1 MSIDQELLKQLT
13 ILYVEDDERIRES
26 FTAIFNKLFK
36 SVTIAFDGEDGL
48 EKYKN
53 LNKRN
58 KFDIILS
65 DINMPKLNG
74 MDMLKEIRSFDQDIP
89 FIFTTAHAD
98 STYLLEAIN
107 LGVTH
112 YLIKPINIKE
122 MMVQVQDICGKNNAL
137 TQLFKTQKSNET
149 YLDII
154 NKVAIVSK
162 TDVHGDITYV
172 NDIFCDVSGYSK
184 DELLGTNQRIVR
196 HQDMPTKLFDTLWED
211 LRAGKVWQGKLKNKA
226 KDGSAYYVDANIF
239 PLYEADESMSGW
251 MAVRF
256 LTTQAEEEKQ
266 KFYKN
271 VVSNIKTYKQTQKKL
286 LDKVV
291 ELESKQQIA
300 DNIDLIKEKMLNEK
314 EKSEKARYQ
323 LSITEGEV
331 CELKDKLKDVV
342 TYTNDKTRKL
352 ATKITSDKSTLEKQN
367 KALIILKDQNTQNQ
381 EVISNQ
387 NQELER
393 LRKRVRELEDVITH
407 GDL

>member
-53 LNKRN
+53 LNKKN